1 VKQTSIKSVKGNTS
15 VVALFF
21 LVSGEHPRL
30 PLSELKAILDAEGYT
45 YKILKGPTQI
55 VRIQADPSCI
65 GKVQHRAAMTRVCC
79 IELFCCRAN
88 MDEIVHNTENTD
100 LASFLKKGESFA
112 VRVKR
117 VREGSSQIDGM
128 TLERTIGESIQRQIR
143 GSQVRLK
150 TPQKTFLGVLSSG
163 RFILGLKKA
172 EVKPGEFVR
181 RGTED
186 KAFTHSAAMP
196 LKLARCMVNLA
207 QPKAEDLLL
216 DPFCGTGSCLSE
228 AALIG
233 CRVLGL
239 DVLRSMVKGSLRN
252 LKACGLNSE
261 GLIVSDVRSLPLRE
275 GSVDCVATDPPY
287 GTSATTLGRGP
298 RQVFESF
305 FSSVDGVLKKG
316 RKVCLAAPDT
326 VQVKGIGERSG
337 FKHIESHFIY
347 IHRSLT
353 REIAVFQM

>member
-1 VKQTSIKSVKGNTS
+1 VA
-15 VVALFF
+15 ALFF
-21 LVSGEHPRL
+21 LVSGEHPQL
-30 PLSELKAILDAEGYT
+30 PLSELEAILNAEGYT
-45 YKILKGPTQI
+45 YRILKGPTQI
-55 VRIQADPSCI
+55 MRIQADPGCI
-65 GKVQHRAAMTRVCC
+65 EKIQHRAAMTRVCC
-79 IELFCCRAN
+79 IEFFCCRAN
-88 MDEIVHNTENTD
+88 IDEIIRNIENTD
-100 LASFLKKGESFA
+100 LALFLKEGESFA

-117 VREGSSQIDGM
+117 VRECSSQIEGM
-128 TLERTIGESIQRQIR
+128 MLERMIGESIQNQIR

-150 TPQKTFLGVLSSG
+150 TPQKTFLGVLSG
-163 RFILGLKKA
+163 GKFILGLKKA
-172 EVKPGEFVR
+172 EAKPGEFVK

-186 KAFTHSAAMP
+186 KAFMHSAAMP

-207 QPKAEDLLL
+207 QPKAGDLLL
-216 DPFCGTGSCLSE
+216 DPFCGTGGFLVE

-233 CRVLGL
+233 CRVLGF

-261 GLIVSDVRSLPLRE
+261 GLIVSDVRGLPLCE
-275 GSVDCVATDPPY
+275 GLVDCVATDPPY

-298 RQVFESF
+298 RQVLESF

-326 VQVKGIGERSG
+326 VHVKSIGERSG